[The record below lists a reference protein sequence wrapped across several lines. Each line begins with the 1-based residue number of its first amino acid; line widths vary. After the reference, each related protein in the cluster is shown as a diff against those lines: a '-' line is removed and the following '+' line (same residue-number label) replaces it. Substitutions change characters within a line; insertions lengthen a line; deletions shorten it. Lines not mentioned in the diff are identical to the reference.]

1 MRKRT
6 KIGKKPRKVIRQ
18 HAGTIVN
25 GLYVDGALELL
36 TIIGNIQPATE
47 SNRMFYLPEGER
59 SKEAIWFSMHERIF
73 MAQSGDTT
81 DLIKP
86 DLIDYDD
93 ALWEVKGSKYFANET
108 LAHTE
113 GVAIRLTE
121 SQRKRI
127 IEVSTWLN
135 ND

>member
-6 KIGKKPRKVIRQ
+6 KIGKKPRKVLR
-18 HAGTIVN
+18 AKVGTIID
-25 GLYVDGALELL
+25 GLYVDGVMEELS
-36 TIIGNIQPATE
+36 IIGNIQPATE

-73 MAQSGDTT
+73 MAQSGETS

-86 DLIDYDD
+86 DLIVYDD
-93 ALWEVKGSKYFANET
+93 ALWEVKGVKYFANET
-108 LAHTE
+108 LPHTE